1 MDDWGSSV
9 WATPPTPAKP
19 PGTLV
24 SPGEKSPDSPTAP
37 KPFPSQSQTLSF
49 VDDAF
54 DDKSAP
60 PTPAFFPPPKPAA
73 SAFDTSDAFDDK
85 DDGFGAPADDGFGDF
100 DDFAAPAT
108 GQTLDD
114 DFGDFGDFGDANGGD
129 AFAAG
134 GRNGLTG
141 GVQDGFGN
149 DGFGIEDVKASTH
162 WQPLE
167 VDPLPPPPELSDRL
181 GDLLGP
187 LWAHLRPDEFM
198 SNEPERQVEGIAQIL
213 VTPER

>member
-9 WATPPTPAKP
+9 WDTPPTTGDTS
-19 PGTLV
+19 GTLV
-24 SPGEKSPDSPTAP
+24 SPSEKSLDSPAALKPAP
-37 KPFPSQSQTLSF
+37 SHSQTLSF

-60 PTPAFFPPPKPAA
+60 STPAFLPPKSTVP
-73 SAFDTSDAFDDK
+73 AFDTSDAFDDN

-100 DDFAAPAT
+100 DDFTAPTA
-108 GQTLDD
+108 GQTLND

-129 AFAAG
+129 AFVAG
-134 GRNGLTG
+134 GGNGFMDAAQVEFG
-141 GVQDGFGN
+141 PGGFGV
-149 DGFGIEDVKASTH
+149 EDVKASTH

-167 VDPLPPPPELSDRL
+167 VDPLPSPQELSERL
-181 GDLLGP
+181 GELLGP
-187 LWAHLRPDEFM
+187 LWSHLKPDEFL